1 MSNYENTLLSTA
13 LRELAEE
20 GRDVQLYDVNGQTL
34 FPLWNSSGGLLTDA
48 AVYPI
53 LRGKGDRCP
62 AFTGQFPM
70 EDGETLELGNGWVA
84 MCVRL
89 GYHLTALGKIAK
101 IQAAE
106 TKLRQHIRE
115 NSNAT

>member
-1 MSNYENTLLSTA
+1 LSNID
-13 LRELAEE
+13 REWFQVHLEEMAEE
-20 GRDVQLYDVNGQTL
+20 GRDVQLYSVNGQTL
-34 FPLWNSSGGLLTDA
+34 FPLWSSSGGLLTDA
-48 AVYPI
+48 AVFPI
-53 LRGKGDRCP
+53 LRGSGDRCP

-84 MCVRL
+84 TCVRL
-89 GYHLTALGKIAK
+89 GYHLTAHEKIAK

-115 NSNAT
+115 K